1 MVVRPVGRTYLEL
14 EVLYSSDKGESW
26 PNGKGAETDVTT
38 RKRTKAEKEQE
49 VGLME
54 AVSERGNLWLAY
66 DRVTKNKGAAG
77 VDGIGI
83 AEFKE
88 HLKQHWPSIKAK
100 LLAGEYMPRTR
111 YAGWT
116 SPSREAGSG
125 RLAARSTLT
134 DRLIQQAL
142 HQVLLPIFESNYG
155 FRPERNA
162 HQAVKAAWR
171 FVAEGRRVVVDMD
184 LEKFFDRVIHDL
196 LMQKLSTKIKGGRV
210 LRLICRYLEAGM
222 MADGIVS
229 QRTED
234 TRRKA
239 GP

>member
-1 MVVRPVGRTYLEL
+1 MEL

-100 LLAGEYMPRTR
+100 LLAGEYMSRT
-111 YAGWT
+111 GT
-116 SPSREAGSG
+116 PGG
-125 RLAARSTLT
+125 HPQAARRGQ
-134 DRLIQQAL
+134 D
-142 HQVLLPIFESNYG
+142 
-155 FRPERNA
+155 
-162 HQAVKAAWR
+162 AWQP
-171 FVAEGRRVVVDMD
+171 ARR
-184 LEKFFDRVIHDL
+184 
-196 LMQKLSTKIKGGRV
+196 
-210 LRLICRYLEAGM
+210 
-222 MADGIVS
+222 
-229 QRTED
+229 
-234 TRRKA
+234 
-239 GP
+239 